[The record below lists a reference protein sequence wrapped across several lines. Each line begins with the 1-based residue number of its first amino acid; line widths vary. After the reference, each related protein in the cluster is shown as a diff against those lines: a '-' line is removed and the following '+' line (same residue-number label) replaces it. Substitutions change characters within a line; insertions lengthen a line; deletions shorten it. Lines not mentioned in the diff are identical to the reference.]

1 MCREAT
7 KEDKEDLNEKVTELR
22 GEMRDEKVRSNGNQT
37 QAATSTRHPTRFALM
52 TKKDNVKVAR
62 KKQKQ
67 AIEKLAKLK
76 FRLMQQLKRFKEE
89 QYEIFAGVPET
100 KQIDN
105 VPMISQG
112 ESNYMEHDSRQNEK
126 FLAIVKSKQEHIIKR
141 LVELN
146 KLKPE
151 EFDEAATEELLQ
163 RIAKVD
169 EDTTDDAR
177 NIMDEKNKYNVR
189 NYEYNDHDSVDS
201 FDSDF
206 AETDLGN
213 VDIPANSNGYLPAMR
228 GRNELTIVPED
239 PVMKE
244 SRAPNWRMEPIE
256 KTLQELELKG
266 RTAEEK
272 MFELLEQLGLS
283 LKDLDGTAVFKKQ
296 RLVPEET
303 LRFYINS
310 AFRLKYF
317 IMEMEDPDFGSYA
330 KRYWKM
336 YPKDRIMQLYVQ
348 FTIQDKCEEM
358 TSPRVLRPYNRME
371 TESLKQKIV

>member
-1 MCREAT
+1 
-7 KEDKEDLNEKVTELR
+7 
-22 GEMRDEKVRSNGNQT
+22 
-37 QAATSTRHPTRFALM
+37 
-52 TKKDNVKVAR
+52 
-62 KKQKQ
+62 
-67 AIEKLAKLK
+67 
-76 FRLMQQLKRFKEE
+76 
-89 QYEIFAGVPET
+89 
-100 KQIDN
+100 
-105 VPMISQG
+105 MISQG
-112 ESNYMEHDSRQNEK
+112 ESNYMEHDSKQNEK

-266 RTAEEK
+266 RTA
-272 MFELLEQLGLS
+272 
-283 LKDLDGTAVFKKQ
+283 
-296 RLVPEET
+296 
-303 LRFYINS
+303 
-310 AFRLKYF
+310 
-317 IMEMEDPDFGSYA
+317 
-330 KRYWKM
+330 
-336 YPKDRIMQLYVQ
+336 
-348 FTIQDKCEEM
+348 
-358 TSPRVLRPYNRME
+358 
-371 TESLKQKIV
+371 